1 MRSSRRSSAVNRRNS
16 IAGRWRPWLWETAAE
31 DAPANDSGVDGPSA
45 EASREQISLWADDT
59 APTLGPSTQL
69 RLE

>member
-31 DAPANDSGVDGPSA
+31 DAPANEGGAEAPSA
-45 EASREQISLWADDT
+45 EAAREQISLWADDT
-59 APTLGPSTQL
+59 TSTLGEGAQL